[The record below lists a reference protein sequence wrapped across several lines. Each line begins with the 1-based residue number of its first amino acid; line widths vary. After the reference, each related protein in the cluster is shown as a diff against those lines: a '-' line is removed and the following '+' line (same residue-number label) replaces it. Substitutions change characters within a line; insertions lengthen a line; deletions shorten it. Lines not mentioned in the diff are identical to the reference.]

1 MFEGIIPRH
10 LNITTKMVV
19 ERAATLKVMSVG
31 TTSSWKIFLL
41 FNSANLLRHSQVT
54 KRMGFYESPLVI
66 LKRKMF
72 KKILLSTPVFNSSV
86 GLSGLEPPMFL
97 CRSF

>member
-1 MFEGIIPRH
+1 
-10 LNITTKMVV
+10 MVV
-19 ERAATLKVMSVG
+19 KRATTLKSMSVG
-31 TTSSWKIFLL
+31 TTSSWKILLL
-41 FNSANLLRHSQVT
+41 FNSANLRRHSQVT
-54 KRMGFYESPLVI
+54 KRMGFYESPLVV

-72 KKILLSTPVFNSSV
+72 KKVLLLTPVFISPV